1 MKTTNPWYVLTG
13 GPCAG
18 KTTLVKEFEADG
30 IRVVHESARVIIEK
44 GMAEGK
50 TLEEIRADGALFT
63 RDIIALDTANLDLHP
78 GSERVFFDRSIID
91 NIGYHRHLRFEPSP
105 ELVAACERANFA
117 KVFILDIVNYS
128 QDYAR
133 NESPEEALAIQEALE
148 GAYRDFSVPVVKV
161 PVLPVAERVEFVL
174 ASL

>member
-50 TLEEIRADGALFT
+50 TLEEIRDDGALFT

-91 NIGYHRHLRFEPSP
+91 NIGYHRHLGFEPSP
-105 ELVAACERANFA
+105 ELVAACESASFARALIPKPSSERFRLDPRACVVETKRKLDVLKVHDGHFA
-117 KVFILDIVNYS
+117 IDAN
-128 QDYAR
+128 D
-133 NESPEEALAIQEALE
+133 LE
-148 GAYRDFSVPVVKV
+148 VLAYRSTF
-161 PVLPVAERVEFVL
+161 
-174 ASL
+174 